1 MSEQKR
7 FVQRAAVAALLSLA
21 IAAPATAADRI
32 LKASH
37 QWPGG
42 KGDIRDEMV
51 QMIARDVN
59 KANLG
64 IQIRVYPGKSLYKPK
79 EQWGAMTKGELD
91 MTAFPLAYAGGRH
104 PEFNLTLMPGLVKNH
119 EHAKR
124 LNKSEFMKRIKKIMN
139 DAGVV
144 VLADTWLA
152 GGFVSK
158 KNCIL
163 EPDDVKGQTFRAA
176 GAAFNEMLAGAG
188 ASITKMPSSE
198 IYSGLQ
204 TGVLNG
210 ANTSSASLVSYRIY
224 EQVKCLTAPG
234 EHALWVMYE
243 PILMSKATF
252 DSLNKKQQDAIMK
265 ASAKAEE
272 FAYKGAKD
280 IDKKLVD
287 TFKKAGV
294 KVVTMNAKQAAAW
307 RKIADKTSYKNFVDK
322 VKGGKE
328 LLDLALSVK

>member
-1 MSEQKR
+1 MKITKQKLTS
-7 FVQRAAVAALLSLA
+7 VLLATVMLGLSGLA
-21 IAAPATAADRI
+21 NSADRE

-59 KANLG
+59 NANIGLK
-64 IQIRVYPGKSLYKPK
+64 IKVYPGKSLYKPK
-79 EQWGAMTKGELD
+79 EQWGAITKGKLD

-119 EHAKR
+119 DHAKR
-124 LNKSEFMKRIKKIMN
+124 LNKSAFMDRIKKIIN

-158 KNCIL
+158 KNCVL
-163 EPDDVKGQTFRAA
+163 NPEDVKGQAFRAA
-176 GAAFNEMLAGAG
+176 GKAFNQMLAGAG

-204 TGVLNG
+204 TGVLDG

-234 EHALWVMYE
+234 ENALWVMYE
-243 PILMSKATF
+243 PILMSKKTF
-252 DSLNKKQQDAIMK
+252 DSLTQRQQDLIMK
-265 ASAKAEE
+265 SAEKAEQ
-272 FAYKGAKD
+272 FAYEGAIKA
-280 IDKKLVD
+280 DKKLVE
-287 TFKKAGV
+287 TYKKAGV
-294 KVVTMNAKQAAAW
+294 KVVTMTAEQAAAW
-307 RKIADKTSYKNFVDK
+307 RAIADKTSYKSFSDD
-322 VKGGKE
+322 VKGGRE
-328 LLDLALSVK
+328 LLDMALSVK

>member
-1 MSEQKR
+1 MNISKTKLSAIIMATL
-7 FVQRAAVAALLSLA
+7 VGVSGAASAERV
-21 IAAPATAADRI
+21 

-51 QMIARDVN
+51 QMIARDVA
-59 KANLG
+59 KANVG
-64 IQIRVYPGKSLYKPK
+64 FKIKVYPGKSLYKPK
-79 EQWGAMTKGELD
+79 EQWGAMTKGKLD

-104 PEFNLTLMPGLVKNH
+104 PELNLTLMPGLVKNH
-119 EHAKR
+119 DHALR
-124 LNKSEFMKRIKKIMN
+124 LNKSKFMGKIKKIMN

-158 KNCIL
+158 KQCIL
-163 EPDDVKGQTFRAA
+163 EPKDVKGQAFRAA
-176 GAAFNEMLAGAG
+176 GKAFNQMLAGAG

-204 TGVLNG
+204 TGVLDG

-234 EHALWVMYE
+234 KNALWVMYE
-243 PILMSKATF
+243 PILMSKKTF
-252 DSLNKKQQDAIMK
+252 NSLNKKQQKVLMT
-265 ASAKAEE
+265 ASKRAEK
-272 FAYKGAKD
+272 FATEGAKKAD
-280 IDKKLVD
+280 AKLVAAY
-287 TFKKAGV
+287 KKAGV
-294 KVVTMNAKQAAAW
+294 KVVTMTAKQAAMW
-307 RKIADKTSYKNFVDK
+307 RDIADKTSYKDFAEK
-322 VKGGKE
+322 VKGGRE
-328 LLDLALSVK
+328 LLDMALSVK

>member
-1 MSEQKR
+1 MKMIKSR
-7 FVQRAAVAALLSLA
+7 GFSMLLASAMFATSGLALS
-21 IAAPATAADRI
+21 ADRE

-51 QMIARDVN
+51 QMIANDVN
-59 KANLG
+59 KANIGLK
-64 IQIRVYPGKSLYKPK
+64 ITVYPGKSLYKPK
-79 EQWGAMTKGELD
+79 EQWGAMTKGNLD

-119 EHAKR
+119 DHARR
-124 LNKSEFMKRIKKIMN
+124 LNKSEFMQRIKKIMN

-158 KNCIL
+158 KTCVLNP
-163 EPDDVKGQTFRAA
+163 EDVKGQTFRAA
-176 GAAFNEMLAGAG
+176 GKAFNEMLAGAG
-188 ASITKMPSSE
+188 ASISKMASSE

-204 TGVLNG
+204 TGVIDG

-224 EQVKCLTAPG
+224 EQVTCLTAPG

-243 PILMSKATF
+243 PILMSKKTF
-252 DSLNKKQQDAIMK
+252 DSLTKEQQDLIMK
-265 ASAKAEE
+265 SAQKAEE
-272 FAYKGAKD
+272 FAYQGAKKVD
-280 IDKKLVD
+280 ETLVE
-287 TFKKAGV
+287 TYKKAGV
-294 KVVTMNAKQAAAW
+294 KVVTMTAEQAAAW
-307 RKIADKTSYKNFVDK
+307 RKLADETSYKNFADS
-322 VKGGKE
+322 VKGGRE
-328 LLDLALSVK
+328 LLDMALSVE

>member
-1 MSEQKR
+1 MKMINKTLPIVLAS
-7 FVQRAAVAALLSLA
+7 ALMAVSTVASS
-21 IAAPATAADRI
+21 ADRQ

-59 KANLG
+59 NANIGLK
-64 IQIRVYPGKSLYKPK
+64 IKVYPGKSLFKPK
-79 EQWGAMTKGELD
+79 EQWGAMTKGKLD

-119 EHAKR
+119 DHAKR
-124 LNKSEFMKRIKKIMN
+124 LNKSDFMKRIKKIMN
-139 DAGVV
+139 DAGVI

-163 EPDDVKGQTFRAA
+163 NPEDAKGQAFRAA
-176 GAAFNEMLAGAG
+176 GKAFNQMLAGAG

-204 TGVLNG
+204 TGVLDG

-234 EHALWVMYE
+234 ENALWVMYE
-243 PILMSKATF
+243 PILMSKKTF
-252 DSLNKKQQDAIMK
+252 NSLTKPQQELIMK
-265 ASAKAEE
+265 SAQKAED
-272 FAYKGAKD
+272 FAYEGAKKAD
-280 IDKKLVD
+280 QTLVD
-287 TFKKAGV
+287 TYKKAGV
-294 KVVTMNAKQAAAW
+294 KVVTMTAEQAAAW
-307 RKIADKTSYKNFVDK
+307 RKIADTTSYKSFADE
-322 VKGGKE
+322 VKGGRE
-328 LLDLALSVK
+328 LLDMALSVK

>member
-1 MSEQKR
+1 MNIKMKTLL
-7 FVQRAAVAALLSLA
+7 VAASMA
-21 IAAPATAADRI
+21 MVAGIAMPASAGKI

-59 KANLG
+59 AAKLG
-64 IQIRVYPGKSLYKPK
+64 IEIKVYPGKSLYKPK
-79 EQWGAMTKGELD
+79 EQWGAMVKGELD

-119 EHAKR
+119 DHAIR
-124 LNKSEFMKRIKKIMN
+124 LNKSKFMDRIKKIMN

-158 KNCIL
+158 KKCVL
-163 EPDDVKGQTFRAA
+163 EPADAKGQTFRAA
-176 GAAFNEMLAGAG
+176 GKAFNEMLAGAG
-188 ASITKMPSSE
+188 ASIASMPSSE

-204 TGVLNG
+204 TGVLDA

-224 EQVKCLTAPG
+224 EQVTCLTAPG
-234 EHALWVMYE
+234 KNALWVMYE
-243 PILMSKATF
+243 PILMSKSTF
-252 DSLNKKQQDAIMK
+252 DSLNKKQQNAIMK
-265 ASAKAEE
+265 AAKKAEK
-272 FAYKGAKD
+272 FAYQGAKD
-280 IDKKLVD
+280 ADKKLVK
-287 TFKKAGV
+287 TYKKAGV
-294 KVVTMNAKQAAAW
+294 KVVTMTAKQAAAW
-307 RKIADKTSYKNFVDK
+307 RKIADKTSYKSFAEK
-322 VKGGKE
+322 VKGGRE
-328 LLDLALSVK
+328 LLDMALSVK

>member
-1 MSEQKR
+1 MKQTMLFGAVLLAAGMSMS
-7 FVQRAAVAALLSLA
+7 SL
-21 IAAPATAADRI
+21 ATAADLE

-64 IQIRVYPGKSLYKPK
+64 VKIKVYPGKSLYKPK
-79 EQWGAMTKGELD
+79 EQWGAMTKGQLD

-119 EHAKR
+119 DHARR

-139 DAGVV
+139 DAGVI

-158 KNCIL
+158 KKCVLNP
-163 EPDDVKGQTFRAA
+163 EDAKGQTFRAA
-176 GAAFNEMLAGAG
+176 GKAFNEMMAGAG
-188 ASITKMPSSE
+188 ASIAKMPSSE
-198 IYSGLQ
+198 IYSALQ
-204 TGVLNG
+204 TGVLDG

-234 EHALWVMYE
+234 KNALWVMYE
-243 PILMSKATF
+243 PILMSKKTF
-252 DSLNKKQQDAIMK
+252 DKLNKKQQKVIMDA
-265 ASAKAEE
+265 AAKAED

-280 IDKKLVD
+280 ADKKLVK
-287 TFKKAGV
+287 TYKKAGV
-294 KVVTMNAKQAAAW
+294 KVVTMSAKQAGKW
-307 RKIADKTSYKNFVDK
+307 RAIADKTSYKNFADK
-322 VKGGKE
+322 VKGGRE

>member
-1 MSEQKR
+1 MKINVSR
-7 FVQRAAVAALLSLA
+7 TISVLLAVAVMGVTGV
-21 IAAPATAADRI
+21 AAAADRE

-59 KANLG
+59 NAKVGLK
-64 IQIRVYPGKSLYKPK
+64 ITVYPGKSLYKPK

-119 EHAKR
+119 EHAQR
-124 LNKSEFMKRIKKIMN
+124 LNKSEFMNRIKKIMN

-158 KNCIL
+158 KKCVL
-163 EPDDVKGQTFRAA
+163 SPDDVKGQTFRAA
-176 GAAFNEMLAGAG
+176 GKAFNEMLVGAG
-188 ASITKMPSSE
+188 ASISKMPSSE

-204 TGVLNG
+204 TGVLDG

-224 EQVKCLTAPG
+224 EQVSCLTAPG
-234 EHALWVMYE
+234 ENALWVMYE
-243 PILMSKATF
+243 PILMSKKTF
-252 DSLNKKQQDAIMK
+252 HSLTKAQQDVIMT
-265 ASAKAEE
+265 SAQKAED
-272 FAYKGAKD
+272 FAYKGAKEAD
-280 IDKKLVD
+280 EKLVSAY
-287 TFKKAGV
+287 KKAGV
-294 KVVTMNAKQAAAW
+294 KVVTMSAEQAAAW
-307 RKIADKTSYKNFVDK
+307 RAIADKTSYKSFAEK
-322 VKGGKE
+322 VKGGRA
-328 LLDLALSVK
+328 LLDMALSVK

>member
-1 MSEQKR
+1 MKISKIK
-7 FVQRAAVAALLSLA
+7 LSTII
-21 IAAPATAADRI
+21 IATLVGISAGASAERT

-51 QMIARDVN
+51 QMIARDVA
-59 KANLG
+59 KANVGLK
-64 IQIRVYPGKSLYKPK
+64 IKVYPGKSLYKPK
-79 EQWGAMTKGELD
+79 EQWGAMTKGKLD

-104 PEFNLTLMPGLVKNH
+104 PELNLTLMPGLVKNH
-119 EHAKR
+119 EHALR
-124 LNKSEFMKRIKKIMN
+124 LNKSKFMQRIKKIMD

-158 KNCIL
+158 GQCIL
-163 EPDDVKGQTFRAA
+163 EPKDVKGMAFRAA
-176 GAAFNEMLAGAG
+176 GKAFNQMLAGAG

-204 TGVLNG
+204 TGVLDG

-234 EHALWVMYE
+234 DNALWVMYE
-243 PILMSKATF
+243 PILMSKKTF
-252 DSLNKKQQDAIMK
+252 NSLNMKQQKVLMT
-265 ASAKAEE
+265 ASKKAEV
-272 FAYKGAKD
+272 FATKGAKEAD
-280 IDKKLVD
+280 AKLVAAY
-287 TFKKAGV
+287 KKAGV
-294 KVVTMNAKQAAAW
+294 KVVTMTAKQAAMW
-307 RKIADKTSYKNFVDK
+307 RDIADKTSYKDFADK
-322 VKGGKE
+322 VKGGRE
-328 LLDLALSVK
+328 LLDMALSVK

>member
-1 MSEQKR
+1 MKVSKINLSAILIATLIG
-7 FVQRAAVAALLSLA
+7 VSGVASAE
-21 IAAPATAADRI
+21 RV

-51 QMIARDVN
+51 QMIARDVA
-59 KANLG
+59 KANVG
-64 IQIRVYPGKSLYKPK
+64 FTIKVYPGKSLYKPK
-79 EQWGAMTKGELD
+79 EQWGAMTKGKLD

-104 PEFNLTLMPGLVKNH
+104 PELNLTLMPGLVKNH
-119 EHAKR
+119 DHALR
-124 LNKSEFMKRIKKIMN
+124 LNKSKFMGKIKKIMD

-158 KNCIL
+158 KQCIL
-163 EPDDVKGQTFRAA
+163 EPKDVKGQAFRAA
-176 GAAFNEMLAGAG
+176 GKAFNQMLAGAG

-204 TGVLNG
+204 TGVLDG

-234 EHALWVMYE
+234 KNALWVMYE
-243 PILMSKATF
+243 PILMSKKTF
-252 DSLNKKQQDAIMK
+252 NSLTKEQQKVLMT
-265 ASAKAEE
+265 ASKKAEV
-272 FAYKGAKD
+272 FATEGAKKAD
-280 IDKKLVD
+280 AKLVAAY
-287 TFKKAGV
+287 KKAGV
-294 KVVTMNAKQAAAW
+294 KVVTMTAKQAAMW
-307 RKIADKTSYKNFVDK
+307 RKIADKTSYKDFAEK
-322 VKGGKE
+322 VKGGRE
-328 LLDLALSVK
+328 LLDMALSVK

>member
-1 MSEQKR
+1 MTNNHNKVYL
-7 FVQRAAVAALLSLA
+7 FGVAALLGLLL
-21 IAAPATAADRI
+21 AAPVHAETV

-59 KANLG
+59 AAKLG
-64 IQIRVYPGKSLYKPK
+64 IRIQVYPGKSLYKPK

-119 EHAKR
+119 DHAQR
-124 LNKSEFMKRIKKIMN
+124 LNKSEFMNRIKKIM
-139 DAGVV
+139 DEAGVI

-158 KNCIL
+158 KKCIL
-163 EPDDVKGQTFRAA
+163 EPDDAKGQTFRAA
-176 GAAFNEMLAGAG
+176 GKAFNEMLAGAG
-188 ASITKMPSSE
+188 ASITSMPSSE

-204 TGVLNG
+204 TGVLDG

-224 EQVKCLTAPG
+224 EQVSCLTAPG
-234 EHALWVMYE
+234 DNALWVMYE
-243 PILMSKATF
+243 PILMSKASF
-252 DSLNKKQQDAIMK
+252 NKLNKAQQDAIMK
-265 ASAKAEE
+265 AAAKAEK
-272 FAYKGAKD
+272 FAYEGAKKAD
-280 IDKKLVD
+280 DKLVAAY
-287 TFKKAGV
+287 KKAGV
-294 KVVTMNAKQAAAW
+294 KIVTMSAKQAAMW
-307 RKIADKTSYKNFVDK
+307 RKIADETSYKNFSEK
-322 VKGGKE
+322 VKGGRE

>member
-1 MSEQKR
+1 MKINKISLST
-7 FVQRAAVAALLSLA
+7 VLVAGLIGISGAASAER
-21 IAAPATAADRI
+21 T

-59 KANLG
+59 SANLG
-64 IQIRVYPGKSLYKPK
+64 LKIKVYPGKSLYKPK
-79 EQWGAMTKGELD
+79 EQWGAMTKGKLD

-104 PEFNLTLMPGLVKNH
+104 PELNLTLMPGLVKNH
-119 EHAKR
+119 DHALR
-124 LNKSEFMKRIKKIMN
+124 LNKSAFMQRIKKIMD

-158 KNCIL
+158 KQCIL
-163 EPDDVKGQTFRAA
+163 EPDDVKGQAFRAA
-176 GAAFNEMLAGAG
+176 GKAFNQMLAGAG

-204 TGVLNG
+204 TGVLDG

-234 EHALWVMYE
+234 DNALWVMYE
-243 PILMSKATF
+243 PILMSKKTF
-252 DSLNKKQQDAIMK
+252 NSLTKAQQKVLME
-265 ASAKAEE
+265 ASKKAEI
-272 FAYKGAKD
+272 FATEGAKKAD
-280 IDKKLVD
+280 AKLVD
-287 TFKKAGV
+287 AYKKAGV
-294 KVVTMNAKQAAAW
+294 KVVTMTAKQAAMW
-307 RKIADKTSYKNFVDK
+307 RKIADKTSYKDFAEK
-322 VKGGKE
+322 VKGGRE
-328 LLDLALSVK
+328 LLDMALSVE

>member
-1 MSEQKR
+1 MRIAKTALPMLLAS
-7 FVQRAAVAALLSLA
+7 ALMAVSTVANS
-21 IAAPATAADRI
+21 ADKQLR
-32 LKASH
+32 ASH

-59 KANLG
+59 SANIGLK
-64 IQIRVYPGKSLYKPK
+64 IKVYPGKSLYKPK
-79 EQWGAMTKGELD
+79 EQWGAMTKGQLD

-119 EHAKR
+119 DHAKR
-124 LNKSEFMKRIKKIMN
+124 LNKSEFMNRIKKIMN

-163 EPDDVKGQTFRAA
+163 NPEDAKGQAFRAA
-176 GAAFNEMLAGAG
+176 GKAFNQMLAGAG

-204 TGVLNG
+204 TGVIDG

-234 EHALWVMYE
+234 ENALWVMYE
-243 PILMSKATF
+243 PILMSKKTF
-252 DSLNKKQQDAIMK
+252 DSLTKEQQDFIMK
-265 ASAKAEE
+265 SAQKAEDY
-272 FAYKGAKD
+272 AYEGAKKAD
-280 IDKKLVD
+280 DKLIDAY
-287 TFKKAGV
+287 KKAGV
-294 KVVTMNAKQAAAW
+294 KVVTMTAEQAAAW
-307 RKIADKTSYKNFVDK
+307 KKIADQTSYKTFAED
-322 VKGGKE
+322 VKGGRE
-328 LLDLALSVK
+328 LLDMALSVE